1 MRLRLLLLSCL
12 LVLPLAA
19 CSDGGN
25 TSDPVELDPP
35 TKTVT
40 KPVAAPTKALSP
52 APIAAEAAPDP
63 FEALRANYSAAML
76 DPKQATE
83 TAPASYTVKFAT
95 TKGDMLIDVTRAWAP
110 NGADRFYNLVQAGF
124 YDDVAVFRVIGGFMA
139 QLGISNDPKVSNV
152 WRTAKIQDDP
162 VKESNKPGYLTF
174 AMAGPNTRTT
184 QIFFNFVDNSRLDG
198 MGFAPFGKLR
208 DLDVLNKLYA
218 GYGEGAPRGRGP
230 HQGLLQSKGGPYLK
244 DKFPMLD
251 YVTKATIVTQ

>member
-19 CSDGGN
+19 CGDGGN
-25 TSDPVELDPP
+25 ASDPVELDPP

-40 KPVAAPTKALSP
+40 KPAATPTKTTALSP
-52 APIAAEAAPDP
+52 TTAEPTPDP
-63 FEALRANYSAAML
+63 FEAARANYSAGML
-76 DPKQATE
+76 DPTQAKE
-83 TAPASYTVKFAT
+83 TAPETYTVKFET

-110 NGADRFYNLVQAGF
+110 NGADRFYNLVKVGF

-139 QLGISNDPKVSNV
+139 QLGISNDPKVNTV

-184 QIFFNFVDNSRLDG
+184 QIFFNFVDNSRLDS

-208 DLDVLNKLYA
+208 DLDTLNKLYA

-251 YVTKATIVTQ
+251 YVTKATIVPQ